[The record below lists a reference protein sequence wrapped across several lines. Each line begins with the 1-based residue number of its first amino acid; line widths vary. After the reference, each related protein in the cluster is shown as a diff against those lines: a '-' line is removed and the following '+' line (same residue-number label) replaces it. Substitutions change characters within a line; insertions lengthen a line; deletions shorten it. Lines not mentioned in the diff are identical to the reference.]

1 MLGESETKR
10 GQLKGYLFE
19 IVVLEL
25 LRKNGFTRVNPG
37 FEPTDRV
44 REPREGFIEFR
55 GRGCWHQ
62 IDCPC
67 DYQNMI
73 PFTYPLRLLGEVK
86 YRNKPLQKS
95 YIREY
100 IGVIKDIQE
109 NYFALDGSSAD
120 TLPSRK
126 MEIGVYFSANGFHPE
141 AEKLAFAHGIKTISY
156 QNNHLINKIKTLIED
171 LESNHL
177 SVSCLDRSK
186 WGAYKKCF
194 TNAILYGDY
203 YGIAAPPF
211 NLSSACIQILD
222 EIRRA
227 LGTIR
232 TSFIA
237 TTATG
242 VFLHLVGKHRFPE
255 ELFEHRD
262 NAKCRIFYETPTI
275 NNDTNQRNYYLTF
288 TSDSEQRRFYFTPP
302 ESLDQASVHGGEI
315 VLNEKE
321 RLFRF
326 LKVSIMVRGV
336 ARNLIFELDQDWM
349 DAVRNESQ
357 R

>member
-1 MLGESETKR
+1 MLGEPETKR

-67 DYQNMI
+67 DYQSML
-73 PFTYPLRLLGEVK
+73 PFMYPLRLLGEVK

-109 NYFALDGSSAD
+109 NYFALDGD
-120 TLPSRK
+120 TDDILPSRK
-126 MEIGVYFSANGFHPE
+126 MEIGVYFSANGFHAE

-156 QNNHLINKIKTLIED
+156 QNNHLIDRIKTLIEE
-171 LESNHL
+171 LESQHL
-177 SVSCLDRSK
+177 SVNCLDRRT
-186 WGAYKKCF
+186 WGMYKKCF
-194 TNAILYGDY
+194 TNAILHGDY
-203 YGIAAPPF
+203 YGIAAPPY
-211 NLSSACIQILD
+211 NLSSACIRILD
-222 EIRRA
+222 EIRMS

-242 VFLHLVGKHRFPE
+242 VFLHFLSKHRFPE
-255 ELFEHRD
+255 ELFENHDDAR
-262 NAKCRIFYETPTI
+262 CRVFYETQTI
-275 NNDTNQRNYYLTF
+275 SNEDNRRNYYLTF
-288 TSDSEQRRFYFTPP
+288 TNDPVERRFYFSPP
-302 ESLDQASVHGGEI
+302 KSLNQASVHGGEV

-326 LKVSIMVRGV
+326 LKVNIMLRGI
-336 ARNLIFELDQDWM
+336 ARNLIFELDRDWM